1 MSVRNAIRVLTFLG
15 LVGGVP
21 GYALA
26 QEQPGI
32 GVVST
37 LIGEATVARGTT
49 TQPLAL
55 KTRDDVFMKDR
66 ISTKERSLVHV
77 LMGGKA
83 LLTVRELSVLTITE
97 EGGRA
102 TVDLQSGKVGLAVV
116 RQRMKPGEII
126 EIRTPH
132 AVAAVRGTVLVVE
145 IVPGAENQASAAST
159 DVHLLH
165 GKLDVSL
172 ASNPTA
178 PPIQLESL
186 QSVTASNLALGRVR
200 PLTLESVA
208 AVTANLKMNR
218 PSRPGPSEKLVTAI
232 GETQRT
238 LAVATA
244 SALVQGGLR
253 KARFA
258 GFAAH
263 LGTAKQGKVTDA
275 APDRDPI
282 GLVSDVSDGRAT
294 PVSLGGAAA
303 TPVSL
308 GGSTGA
314 AVSLGAGAAV
324 SLGGGTGGLV
334 GVTPG
339 GGGSAIPLQAPTG
352 GSGIGLAPVLPRLPL
367 QKLLP

>member
-1 MSVRNAIRVLTFLG
+1 MSVRGVIGVLAVLG
-15 LVGGVP
+15 LVGGVS
-21 GYALA
+21 GSALA

-55 KTRDDVFMKDR
+55 KMRDDVFMQDR

-77 LMGGKA
+77 LLGGKA
-83 LLTVRELSVLTITE
+83 LLTVRELSVVTITE
-97 EGGRA
+97 DGGRA

-200 PLTLESVA
+200 PLTPESVA

-218 PSRPGPSEKLVTAI
+218 PSLPGPSDKFVAAISEK
-232 GETQRT
+232 QRA

-244 SALVQGGLR
+244 STLVGGGR
-253 KARFA
+253 NKVRIT
-258 GFAAH
+258 GFAANV
-263 LGTAKQGKVTDA
+263 GATQKGKVADA
-275 APDRDPI
+275 PPDRDPLGI
-282 GLVSDVSDGRAT
+282 VSDAGDGRAT
-294 PVSLGGAAA
+294 PVSLGAG
-303 TPVSL
+303 PVI
-308 GGSTGA
+308 GTAST
-314 AVSLGAGAAV
+314 V
-324 SLGGGTGGLV
+324 GLV
-334 GVTPG
+334 GISAV
-339 GGGSAIPLQAPTG
+339 GGGSAMSLQGPVSG
-352 GSGIGLAPVLPRLPL
+352 PGSGGLGNGLAPVLPRLR
-367 QKLLP
+367 LLPTLQ

>member
-1 MSVRNAIRVLTFLG
+1 MSVQGAIRVVAFLG
-15 LVGGVP
+15 LVGSVP

-49 TQPLAL
+49 SQPLAL
-55 KTRDDVFMKDR
+55 KMRDDVFMQDR

-116 RQRMKPGEII
+116 RQKMKPGETI

-132 AVAAVRGTVLVVE
+132 VVAAVRGTVLVVE
-145 IVPGAENQASAAST
+145 IVPEPGEENQPSAGAAST
-159 DVHLLH
+159 NVHLLH

-178 PPIQLESL
+178 LPIQLESL
-186 QSVTASNLALGRVR
+186 QSVTASRHALGTVR
-200 PLTLESVA
+200 PLTPETVT
-208 AVTANLKMNR
+208 AVTAGLMLNR
-218 PSRPGPSEKLVTAI
+218 PSRPGPSDKFVASIEEK
-232 GETQRT
+232 QRA

-244 SALVQGGLR
+244 STLVNGKPG
-253 KARFA
+253 KARLA
-258 GFAAH
+258 GIAGKPRVGQKGKASDVAANH
-263 LGTAKQGKVTDA
+263 DA
-275 APDRDPI
+275 I
-282 GLVSDVSDGRAT
+282 GVVSDAGDGD
-294 PVSLGGAAA
+294 LGGN
-303 TPVSL
+303 
-308 GGSTGA
+308 GSGRG
-314 AVSLGAGAAV
+314 VSLGAG
-324 SLGGGTGGLV
+324 GGGANGSGPGLGLV
-334 GVTPG
+334 GVSVLGGGNAIRLQGPVSGPG
-339 GGGSAIPLQAPTG
+339 GGGLVSD
-352 GSGIGLAPVLPRLPL
+352 LAPIVP
-367 QKLLP
+367 KVGLLPKLQ

>member
-1 MSVRNAIRVLTFLG
+1 MSVRNAIRVLAVLG

-26 QEQPGI
+26 QDQPGI

-55 KTRDDVFMKDR
+55 KTRDDVFMQDR

-77 LMGGKA
+77 LLGGKA

-97 EGGRA
+97 DGGRA

-145 IVPGAENQASAAST
+145 IIPGSGGESQPEASSAST
-159 DVHLLH
+159 DIHLLH

-172 ASNPTA
+172 VSNPNA
-178 PPIQLESL
+178 LPIQLESL
-186 QSVTASNLALGRVR
+186 QSVTASGHALGTVR
-200 PLTLESVA
+200 PLTPDSVA

-218 PSRPGPSEKLVTAI
+218 PSRPGPSDNLVAAI
-232 GETQRT
+232 GEKQRT

-244 SALVQGGLR
+244 TALTNGAPNREKATEFSGSVVTEKKGKVSNAVTDPDLIGFVADTGDSTGGGNANGLSGGQGGGNANGR
-253 KARFA
+253 
-258 GFAAH
+258 GNG
-263 LGTAKQGKVTDA
+263 LGLGLGLGLLHSSSHSPTAW
-275 APDRDPI
+275 PR
-282 GLVSDVSDGRAT
+282 GLDKNERSCFY
-294 PVSLGGAAA
+294 
-303 TPVSL
+303 
-308 GGSTGA
+308 
-314 AVSLGAGAAV
+314 
-324 SLGGGTGGLV
+324 
-334 GVTPG
+334 
-339 GGGSAIPLQAPTG
+339 
-352 GSGIGLAPVLPRLPL
+352 
-367 QKLLP
+367 